1 MPSTDRR
8 RVGKKISL
16 EDEDG
21 DLPYIRRWRKMEMRH
36 WHKSEDG
43 KRWRW
48 GSDNF
53 EKMKKMEMEKD
64 GDGALP

>member
-1 MPSTDRR
+1 ME
-8 RVGKKISL
+8 K
-16 EDEDG
+16 DG
-21 DLPYIRRWRKMEMRH
+21 DGALSYIRRWKKMEMRG

-48 GSDNF
+48 DSDNF
-53 EKMKKMEMEKD
+53 EKMKKMEMEKG

>member
-1 MPSTDRR
+1 ME
-8 RVGKKISL
+8 K
-16 EDEDG
+16 DG
-21 DLPYIRRWRKMEMRH
+21 DGALSYIRRWKKTEMRG

-48 GSDNF
+48 DSDNF
-53 EKMKKMEMEKD
+53 EKMKKMEMEKG